1 MKLFFGFLSVIG
13 FFFTIGSAGAI
24 ECNNI
29 GLLQGVLQMLAGMI
43 VMFAS
48 YVAAERCC
56 EHWEDEE

>member
-1 MKLFFGFLSVIG
+1 MRLFFGFLMVISL
-13 FFFTIGSAGAI
+13 FFTIGSAGAI
-24 ECNNI
+24 ECNHI
-29 GLLQGVLQMLAGMI
+29 GLLQGFLQMVAGLI